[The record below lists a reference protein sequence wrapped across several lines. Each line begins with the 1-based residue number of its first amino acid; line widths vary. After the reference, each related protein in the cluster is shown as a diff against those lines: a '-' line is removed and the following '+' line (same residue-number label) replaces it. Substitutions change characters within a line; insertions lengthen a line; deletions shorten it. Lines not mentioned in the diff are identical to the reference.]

1 MGFSPEPADLE
12 SSRLTSRPLL
22 YARLCSNT
30 ISKDLLLNKIAS
42 NVVKLHYVQILKL
55 CISKEQYKMLKS
67 MFFFKYKLLELFI
80 SSYNALNE
88 YDKKFVTF

>member
-1 MGFSPEPADLE
+1 MGLSPEPVDLE
-12 SSRLTSRPLL
+12 SNRLTSRPLL
-22 YARLCSNT
+22 HARMCSNT
-30 ISKDLLLNKIAS
+30 ISKDLLLNKIGS
-42 NVVKLHYVQILKL
+42 TVVKLHYVQILKL

-67 MFFFKYKLLELFI
+67 MFFFKYELLELFI